1 MQTLHYLTLCI
12 ISPPLLAA
20 FADAASLDYEG
31 GASSVGM
38 SHEPLLLSFDAQLIK
53 GWSWIGEK
61 WLDGPQ

>member
-38 SHEPLLLSFDAQLIK
+38 LHELLLPSFDAQSLK
-53 GWSWIGEK
+53 G
-61 WLDGPQ
+61 